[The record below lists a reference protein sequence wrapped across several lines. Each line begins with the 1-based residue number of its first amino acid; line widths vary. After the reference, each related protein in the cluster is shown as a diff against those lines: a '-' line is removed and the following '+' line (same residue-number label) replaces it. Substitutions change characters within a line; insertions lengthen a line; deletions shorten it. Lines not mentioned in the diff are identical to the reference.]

1 MESDIV
7 LVEVDAG
14 VATVTLNRP
23 EQRNAINLQL
33 SRELPTAMWAADAD
47 DAVRVIILTGAGDA
61 FCAGADL
68 SEAASGVSPDRL
80 DEYGYSSRDGH
91 GSTDRFLSS
100 FAWWRMRTPVVAA
113 INGAAIGGGLTL
125 ALGADLRF
133 AAADATLALPFT
145 RMGVTPEGTA
155 TWLLP
160 RLIGPARAAELLL
173 SGRPFTGA
181 EAAAM
186 GIVNEAVARAE
197 VVARAR
203 EFGRQVAVDTAPHA
217 VAATK
222 HLLHLNLGCAD
233 REEAFRT
240 ESRFVAWAVQQ
251 PDMIEGATAMLERRA
266 PAWTGSKHA
275 PFPAPPE
282 GGRPDGAPSRSP
294 LGEPGP

>member
-186 GIVNEAVARAE
+186 GIVNEAVARGGGRG
-197 VVARAR
+197 ARSRVRATGGSRHRAAR
-203 EFGRQVAVDTAPHA
+203 GRRDQ
-217 VAATK
+217 
-222 HLLHLNLGCAD
+222 
-233 REEAFRT
+233 
-240 ESRFVAWAVQQ
+240 
-251 PDMIEGATAMLERRA
+251 
-266 PAWTGSKHA
+266 
-275 PFPAPPE
+275 APP
-282 GGRPDGAPSRSP
+282 PP
-294 LGEPGP
+294 EPGMRRPGGGIPHRVPLRRLGRAAAGHDRGRHGHA